1 MFIKMSR
8 IEIKNVDDVVD
19 FSQVNEKEKEKFVE
33 KIMLRQI
40 EFMEKIMLRQIKQLA
55 KEHHEYFD
63 LGVVALIDSIK
74 KINVAKIVRNLSGV
88 R

>member
-1 MFIKMSR
+1 MSR

-55 KEHHEYFD
+55 KEYHEYFD
-63 LGVVALIDSIK
+63 LGAVALIDSIK